1 MKKNTNSLTSRRRFI
16 AATGLVGT
24 GMLAAPSLFS
34 SPALLKYY
42 NGPNS
47 KNKGVRIGA
56 ITYSYR
62 SMKDQ
67 SAEATLQYL
76 VDSGINAT
84 ELMGDPAEMYAGKP
98 SGKVDRR
105 AMWGLRRKS
114 RSENGLTEN
123 EKKEMAEMQSAM
135 EVYSKEVAEWRAG
148 VSMTKFAEVKEMY
161 KAAGVQIYGFKPS
174 TFSKNNSDAEINFGF
189 KAAKALGASH
199 VTLEHPSDDEYTL
212 KLGKMASKH
221 GIYVGY
227 HGHEQQTPDFWDTA
241 LEQSEF
247 NALNLDVGHYV
258 AAGNPDP
265 LILLRKKNSRIM
277 SMHVKDRR
285 NPENGKDNMPF
296 GEGDTPIVQVLQLM
310 RDEKYKFPATIELE
324 YEIPEGSD
332 AVAEVK
338 KCVEYC
344 KTAIEG

>member
-1 MKKNTNSLTSRRRFI
+1 
-16 AATGLVGT
+16 
-24 GMLAAPSLFS
+24 
-34 SPALLKYY
+34 
-42 NGPNS
+42 
-47 KNKGVRIGA
+47 
-56 ITYSYR
+56 
-62 SMKDQ
+62 MKDQ

-84 ELMGDPAEMYAGKP
+84 ELMGDPAEIYAGKP
-98 SGKVDRR
+98 SSKIDRR

-114 RSENGLTEN
+114 RSEKGLTEN

-135 EVYSKEVAEWRAG
+135 EMYNKEVAEWRAS
-148 VSMTKFAEVKEMY
+148 VSMNKFAEVKEMY

-174 TFSKNNSDAEINFGF
+174 AFSKNNSDAEINFGF

-199 VTLEHPSDDEYTL
+199 VTLEHPSDDEHTL
-212 KLGKMASKH
+212 KLGKMAGKH

-265 LILLRKKNSRIM
+265 LILLRNKHSRIM

-285 NPENGKDNMPF
+285 NPENGKENMPF
-296 GEGDTPIVQVLQLM
+296 GEGDTPLVQVLQLM
-310 RDEKYKFPATIELE
+310 RDKQYKFAATIELE
-324 YEIPEGSD
+324 YKIPEGSD

-338 KCVEYC
+338 KCAEYC
-344 KTAIEG
+344 KAALGS